1 MKAKT
6 IVGLMAC
13 AVLVPAF
20 ADIDNNKPTTNDWF
34 STSVPESTIV
44 ASGAAWATEGS
55 VTPPTVDAT
64 ARVMVIDADTA
75 KPATLTPT
83 TTDSKTAA
91 DLASDGLVSITSVAY
106 LAPSATNDL
115 PTAEA
120 LAGAQVGFAVA
131 VNGESVTNYYGY
143 VRTGENAG
151 NWFALTGATP
161 PVGEGNTTFTIVL
174 DYRSTDKKVSFVVDS
189 TTDSTTLADGNS
201 ATAFTFVPVNAKL
214 SDVAAIGSGTITSID
229 AKYEKAVAAVNDV
242 RYGTIAEA
250 YTAAGNSGTVA
261 VWDPASGT
269 APSNQKAANGLY
281 KAACMALNIAED
293 AEIGL
298 VPAQTQVAGN
308 ICLATAVAPV
318 DGVNVKFA
326 VSKNNGTATGEF
338 DADSIR
344 ITKESGS
351 NTYKIVP
358 TINGASGVAP

>member
-1 MKAKT
+1 MKVKT

-34 STSVPESTIV
+34 STEVKNNAISVT
-44 ASGAAWATEGS
+44 GAAWGQNSA
-55 VTPPTVDAT
+55 PTVESGA
-64 ARVMVIDADTA
+64 MVIDADVGA
-75 KPATLTPT
+75 PATLTPT

-120 LAGAQVGFAVA
+120 LTGAQVGFAVA

-161 PVGEGNTTFTIVL
+161 PAGEGNTTFTIVL
-174 DYRSTDKKVSFVVDS
+174 DYRSTDKKVSFVVN
-189 TTDSTTLADGNS
+189 STTLADGNS
-201 ATAFTFVPVNAKL
+201 ATAFTFVPVNANNAKL
-214 SDVAAIGSGTITSID
+214 SNVAAIGSGTITSID
-229 AKYEKAVAAVNDV
+229 AKFENAVAVVDNV

-261 VWDPASGT
+261 VWDPSTGGAAAVQT
-269 APSNQKAANGLY
+269 AANGLTLAEC
-281 KAACMALNIAED
+281 KALNIEPTATIALTPAAHTAEN
-293 AEIGL
+293 IVL
-298 VPAQTQVAGN
+298 QTAIAPVAGVSV
-308 ICLATAVAPV
+308 T
-318 DGVNVKFA
+318 FA
-326 VSKNNGTATGEF
+326 VGTTAESATGSYS
-338 DADSIR
+338 ANAIK
-344 ITKESGS
+344 IPLAQG
-351 NTYKIVP
+351 TYVVKPSVSAG
-358 TINGASGVAP
+358 N